1 MIWMIQE
8 GKMKEF
14 EEAYQ
19 EILFNYP
26 SYFDLKD
33 ENSYHVLMLGLCI
46 IVSDSYEIMSN
57 QEKGYGKS
65 RYIIWNQ
72 KRPAR
77 ISS

>member
-1 MIWMIQE
+1 FDEYVLRIVNGEVKQDLIQILKRIFSLDDCNVYEMFEMIQE

-33 ENSYHVLMLGLCI
+33 EN
-46 IVSDSYEIMSN
+46 
-57 QEKGYGKS
+57 
-65 RYIIWNQ
+65 
-72 KRPAR
+72 
-77 ISS
+77 